1 MNGVASLY
9 YRLGR
14 AVAPAMLAIGMLPA
28 AYAHTAFSL
37 SSPADGAVLSSAP
50 ASFTIEFSESI
61 ELKSVRLSG
70 ADGTHWPID
79 WARKEQRVID
89 AKFRSLKPLPPGKY
103 VIDWAAVV
111 ASHDDGGAIT
121 FSVAP

>member
-1 MNGVASLY
+1 MNGVTSL

-14 AVAPAMLAIGMLPA
+14 AVALAMLAIGLLPT

-70 ADGTHWPID
+70 ADGTPWPID
-79 WARKEQRVID
+79 WAKTEQRVID
-89 AKFRSLKPLPPGKY
+89 VKFRTLNPLPPGKY
-103 VIDWAAVV
+103 GIDWAAVV
-111 ASHDDGGAIT
+111 TSPDDGGAIM